1 MEHQITKDF
10 RQHGNQEKTLD
21 CNWRSFSNII
31 QFNNTIFTQAS
42 SLIQNDFNNSLT
54 EHIKDTEVQDIF
66 KNKISRAYADVF
78 QQTPVNKEDNK
89 GYVQSPFF

>member
-1 MEHQITKDF
+1 MKPSLIVGDVKQSIYRWRNSDWNLLEHQITKDF

-42 SLIQNDFNNSLT
+42 SLIQNDFNNR
-54 EHIKDTEVQDIF
+54 F
-66 KNKISRAYADVF
+66 N
-78 QQTPVNKEDNK
+78 
-89 GYVQSPFF
+89 